1 MKMNE
6 EIEKLK
12 IYVYEIEASLAHQQ
26 FMLEIIKDFGEYNSE
41 NSDGVDKMTYMINI
55 LHNHQ
60 KALRKKFDDF
70 IPKFQKSVRR

>member
-1 MKMNE
+1 MNE

-12 IYVYEIEASLAHQQ
+12 TYVYEIEASLAHQQ
-26 FMLEIIKDFGEYNSE
+26 FILEIIKDFGEYNSE

-55 LHNHQ
+55 LHNDQ